1 MCGDVRECGPEKSEL
16 KRLCR
21 AVPIW
26 VALLAALAGTGLVSG
41 PRAVAA
47 DGIEF
52 SVENI
57 KRGRA
62 LYSMHCVSCHGVD
75 GRGDTEMREFLKT
88 APADLTDPE
97 WIYGAA
103 DEALFDVIRAGRA
116 ARDMPA
122 FEGSLTD
129 ERIRQVIHYVRYLGG
144 KRP

>member
-1 MCGDVRECGPEKSEL
+1 
-16 KRLCR
+16 
-21 AVPIW
+21 
-26 VALLAALAGTGLVSG
+26 
-41 PRAVAA
+41 
-47 DGIEF
+47 
-52 SVENI
+52 
-57 KRGRA
+57 
-62 LYSMHCVSCHGVD
+62 
-75 GRGDTEMREFLKT
+75 MREFLKT